1 MRALNLDYCAAPRAR
16 SVGTMLLLIG
26 VLLASVALF
35 EYREVREELSMQE
48 MQIAEIRQSAKR
60 NATGERRDSSGG
72 DVAAAA
78 QELKTAHQAL
88 QRLAFRWEDLF
99 GALESAPANGVALL
113 AVEPDPEKGLVKITA
128 EARSAEDML
137 EYVERLQKVDRLAD
151 VMLANHQLKT
161 SEPLQPMRF
170 VVVASW
176 LRQ

>member
-1 MRALNLDYCAAPRAR
+1 MRALDLDYCAAPRAR

-35 EYREVREELSMQE
+35 DYREMREELSMQE
-48 MQIAEIRQSAKR
+48 MKIAEIRQSAKR
-60 NATGERRDSSGG
+60 TATGERRDSSGA
-72 DVAAAA
+72 DEAAA

-99 GALESAPANGVALL
+99 AALESAPADGVALL

-137 EYVERLQKVDRLAD
+137 EYVERLQKADRLAD